1 MNSKARITITPGGVT
16 LNTKLPEPLGSYFE
30 AVNRED
36 VDAMLTPFAANAVVR
51 DEGKTRSGVPELSE
65 WIEEVTDKY
74 HPRFE
79 VEDVVTEGA
88 EAAIVIGL
96 VSGTFPGSPVRLRYT
111 FRLSGRKITHLEI
124 K

>member
-1 MNSKARITITPGGVT
+1 MR
-16 LNTKLPEPLGSYFE
+16 TKLPEPLGSYFD

-36 VDAMLTPFAANAVVR
+36 VDATLTPFAANAVVT
-51 DEGKTRSGVPELSE
+51 DEGKTRNGVRELRE
-65 WIEEVTDKY
+65 WIEEVTEKY

-79 VEDVVTEGA
+79 VEDVVEDGA
-88 EAAIVIGL
+88 GAAVVIGL

-111 FRLSGRKITHLEI
+111 FRLSRGTITHLEI

>member
-1 MNSKARITITPGGVT
+1 MRRVKEEVT
-16 LNTKLPEPLGSYFE
+16 LKTKLPEPLGSYFE

-51 DEGKTRSGVPELSE
+51 DEGKTRSGVRELRE
-65 WIEEVTDKY
+65 WIEEVTERY
-74 HPRFE
+74 PPRFE

-88 EAAIVIGL
+88 EATVVIGL
-96 VSGTFPGSPVRLRYT
+96 VSGAFPGSPIRVRYA

>member
-1 MNSKARITITPGGVT
+1 MKARITITPEEVT
-16 LNTKLPEPLGSYFE
+16 LKTKLPEPLGSYFE

-51 DEGKTRSGVPELSE
+51 DEGKTRTGVSELRE
-65 WIEEVTDKY
+65 WIDEVTAKY

-88 EAAIVIGL
+88 EAAVVIVL

-111 FRLSGRKITHLEI
+111 FRLSGRTITHLEI

>member
-1 MNSKARITITPGGVT
+1 MK
-16 LNTKLPEPLGSYFE
+16 TKLSEPLESYFE

-36 VDAMLTPFAANAVVR
+36 VKAMLTPFAANAVVT
-51 DEGKTRSGVPELSE
+51 DEGTTRSGILKLRE
-65 WIEEVTDKY
+65 WIEEVTEKY

-79 VEDVVTEGA
+79 VDDVVTEGA
-88 EAAIVIGL
+88 EAAIVTGL

-111 FRLSGRKITHLEI
+111 FRLSGRNITHLEI